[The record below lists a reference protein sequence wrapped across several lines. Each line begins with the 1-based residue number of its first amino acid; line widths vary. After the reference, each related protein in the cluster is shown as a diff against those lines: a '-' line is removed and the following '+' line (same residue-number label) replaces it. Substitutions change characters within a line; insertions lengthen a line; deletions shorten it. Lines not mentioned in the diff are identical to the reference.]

1 MFSFSPPP
9 GGTKIGCCVV
19 FCCVLSTVSVSIQV
33 ISFRLL
39 VVELFSCL
47 IAAEVLT
54 SLKNLRQAA
63 PNFHARRRLTRESPN
78 RRRNLR
84 LAFSQ
89 PWQSRNIS
97 ALGRDCRSRTNPNGG
112 IRPALLEHNARTT
125 EGHRGRPRPV
135 LRHRAER
142 SKPCP
147 RR

>member
-19 FCCVLSTVSVSIQV
+19 FCCVLSTVTVSIQV

-63 PNFHARRRLTRESPN
+63 PNFHARRRLTRESPPPVQQTQSAFHPHGQRN
-78 RRRNLR
+78 AFRRHDTRRQSRFYSRRNLR
-84 LAFSQ
+84 L
-89 PWQSRNIS
+89 R
-97 ALGRDCRSRTNPNGG
+97 
-112 IRPALLEHNARTT
+112 RP
-125 EGHRGRPRPV
+125 
-135 LRHRAER
+135 
-142 SKPCP
+142 
-147 RR
+147 

>member
-19 FCCVLSTVSVSIQV
+19 FCCILSTVTVSIQV

-63 PNFHARRRLTRESPN
+63 PNFHARRRLTRESQPPVQQSQSAFHPHAQRN
-78 RRRNLR
+78 AFRRRN
-84 LAFSQ
+84 A
-89 PWQSRNIS
+89 
-97 ALGRDCRSRTNPNGG
+97 GG
-112 IRPALLEHNARTT
+112 NVIETHEHKGDFKDAQTKR
-125 EGHRGRPRPV
+125 
-135 LRHRAER
+135 
-142 SKPCP
+142 
-147 RR
+147 